1 MNINYKSLANSMAL
15 PLRRN
20 LYHHSIGRQV
30 LMPPIVTRLFMSDDI
45 YIDSYKTPNAHI
57 DYSLVI
63 TTNKFLVKIFDTSF
77 IILRIVQVRKES
89 KDPVQNIINL
99 AYYMEM
105 NVDSKLLEIEM
116 LKEEALNMF
125 TKREN
130 GKIVYANAKDINDKI
145 QNILI
150 IE

>member
-20 LYHHSIGRQV
+20 LGFHSIGRQV
-30 LMPPIVTRLFMSDDI
+30 LTPPIVTRLFMSDDI
-45 YIDSYKTPNAHI
+45 YIDSYRTPNTYI
-57 DYSLVI
+57 DYSLII
-63 TTNKFLVKIFDTSF
+63 TTNKFVVKIFDTSF
-77 IILRIVQVRKES
+77 IVLRLVQVRKES
-89 KDPVQNIINL
+89 KDPFQNIINL
-99 AYYMEM
+99 AYNMEM
-105 NVDSKLLEIEM
+105 HADSKLLEIEM